1 MADIQINNK
10 PEASR
15 HPSLSVRIAE
25 DGNPEIELHGSGEEG
40 LVLCAAAMAALAANT
55 GDAAGLT
62 LMKLVTAATELL
74 DQMAEE

>member
-1 MADIQINNK
+1 MTDIQINNK

-15 HPSLSVRIAE
+15 HPSLSARIAE
-25 DGNPEIELHGSGEEG
+25 DGNPEIELQGSSEEG
-40 LVLCAAAMAALAANT
+40 LVLCAAAMASLAALT

-74 DQMAEE
+74 DQMVEE

>member
-1 MADIQINNK
+1 MTDIQINNK
-10 PEASR
+10 PEEPR

-40 LVLCAAAMAALAANT
+40 LVFCAAAMAALAANT
-55 GDAAGLT
+55 GDAARLT
-62 LMKLVTAATELL
+62 LLKLVDAAAELL

>member
-1 MADIQINNK
+1 MTDIQINNK
-10 PEASR
+10 PEEPR

-25 DGNPEIELHGSGEEG
+25 DGNPEIELHGSSEEG
-40 LVLCAAAMAALAANT
+40 LVLCAAAMASLAALT